1 MLRSDRYAR
10 GLFPRVGAWLR
21 AHGLS

>member
-10 GLFPRVGAWLR
+10 GMFPRVGAWLR
-21 AHGLS
+21 AHGLA

>member
-10 GLFPRVGAWLR
+10 GMFPRVGAWLR
-21 AHGLS
+21 AHGLT